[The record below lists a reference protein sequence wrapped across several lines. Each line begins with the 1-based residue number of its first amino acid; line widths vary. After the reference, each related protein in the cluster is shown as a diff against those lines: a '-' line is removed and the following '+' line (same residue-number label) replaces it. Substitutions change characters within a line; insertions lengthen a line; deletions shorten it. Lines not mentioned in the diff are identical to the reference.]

1 MATIH
6 EIAKKVGVSSALVS
20 RVLND
25 KPGVSPENRRKIRE
39 AIREARYVPNA
50 LARSLV
56 RQSTQIIG
64 VVMDDLC
71 EKYFF
76 ELIRGLQDMGEEMGY
91 NVVFCSGRSRPDI
104 KYRYVDYFMEGRAD
118 GIVAFGSRLED
129 APLVRHLVKRA
140 PHCVLIE
147 GDVPGESFNRV
158 RVNNTGGAYRATRH
172 LIARGYK
179 RICHFTGDMNY
190 NVAHERL
197 EGFLAAM
204 RDAGV
209 PVEDG
214 TVIQSDF
221 EEALA
226 CERMTKLIGQGRV
239 PDACFA
245 GADKTAYGVMR
256 ALIASGLRVPDDV
269 AVIGFDDE
277 APDSRDMLFPGLTT
291 MRQPLYEMGQMGIK
305 LLVRSL
311 TTPDVAPQSV
321 VFEPDFVMRE
331 SCI

>member
-20 RVLND
+20 RVLNG
-25 KPGVSPENRRKIRE
+25 KPGVSPENRQKILAAIQE
-39 AIREARYVPNA
+39 AHYVPNA

-56 RQSTQIIG
+56 KQSTQIIG

-76 ELIRGLQDMGEEMGY
+76 QLIRGLQDMGEELGY
-91 NVVFCSGRSRPDI
+91 NVVFCSGRSRMDV

-129 APLVRHLVKRA
+129 APLIQHILKRA
-140 PHCVLIE
+140 PHFVLIE
-147 GDVPGESFNRV
+147 GDMPGASFNRV
-158 RVNNTGGAYRATRH
+158 RVNSTGGAYRATKR
-172 LIARGYK
+172 LIDLGRK
-179 RICHFTGDMNY
+179 RICHFTGDMSY
-190 NVAHERL
+190 NVSHERL
-197 EGFLAAM
+197 AGFLAAM
-204 RDAGV
+204 KDAGM

-214 TVIQSDF
+214 AVIRSDF
-221 EEALA
+221 EEPLA
-226 CERMTKLIGQGRV
+226 CQRMNELIRQGRM

-245 GADKTAYGVMR
+245 GADKTAYGIMR
-256 ALIASGLRVPDDV
+256 AVLENGLRVPRDV

-277 APDSRDMLFPGLTT
+277 EPDSRDMLFPGLTT
-291 MRQPLYEMGQMGIK
+291 MRQPLYEMGQMGVK

-311 TTPDVAPQSV
+311 TTPGAAPQSV
-321 VFEPDFVMRE
+321 VFEPELVARD
-331 SCI
+331 SCP

>member
-6 EIAKKVGVSSALVS
+6 EIAKKAGVSSALVS

-25 KPGVSPENRRKIRE
+25 KPGVSPENRRKILE
-39 AIREARYVPNA
+39 AIAEARYVPNA

-56 RQSTQIIG
+56 KQSTKIIG

-71 EKYFF
+71 EKFF
-76 ELIRGLQDMGEEMGY
+76 FDMIRGLQDMGEEMGY
-91 NVVFCSGRSRPDI
+91 DVVFCSGNSRVDV
-104 KYRYVDYFMEGRAD
+104 KYRYVDYFMAGRAD

-129 APLVRHLVKRA
+129 TPLLHHILKRA
-140 PHCVLIE
+140 PHFVLIE
-147 GDVPGESFNRV
+147 GDVPGASFNRV
-158 RVNNTGGAYRATRH
+158 LVNNTGGAYRATMH
-172 LIARGYK
+172 LIQRGYK

-190 NVAHERL
+190 NVSRERL
-197 EGFLAAM
+197 TGFLDAM
-204 RDAGV
+204 RDAGL
-209 PVEDG
+209 PIEDD
-214 TVIQSDF
+214 TVIYADF
-221 EEALA
+221 EEPLA
-226 CERMTKLIGQGRV
+226 CQRMNELMQKGRM
-239 PDACFA
+239 PDACFV

-256 ALIASGLRVPDDV
+256 ALLTGGLRVPLDV

-311 TTPDVAPQSV
+311 TTPDAAPQSV
-321 VFEPDFVMRE
+321 VFEPDLIVRE
-331 SCI
+331 SCT